1 MTFNLSWQGD
11 DGTFSGPESVTLP
24 LGTPVGVPV
33 TITAKKEG
41 AHSAILSIDHPSI
54 PGHAHRVLAAIVV
67 PYRFTADNG
76 YSVKTD
82 VTPPRPGDLGVFVD
96 VPPGTAALTFSGS
109 APNVRL
115 SLIGPDK
122 DALYPCSYEPD
133 AETKPCAVSRPQ
145 AGVWEINVDSK
156 IEFKYDP
163 EAPIPLKATPVTI
176 TATILGVDV
185 TAKPA
190 VPGPLQ
196 ADSSK
201 PLSLAFEN
209 RLGKAVAAAV
219 PVEFGS
225 ATRRSATIGQGE
237 QHLYEFTVP
246 KGATSLLARVG
257 GVGDAHA
264 DLDVYLLDCTEPEK
278 APEEKATELE
288 KGNKAP
294 PAPKPICGTV
304 AKAADVGIDGEVSV
318 SNPKAGR
325 WLVAVDGYSVPD
337 GPVTYQYLDVFT
349 HPSFGSVAVAD
360 PPEERKPSAAWTSKA
375 NAWAAS
381 LPSSPRELAARV
393 MVVSQDVFGWG
404 GSFTNRQKQLIPLG
418 SAEVWFAAQ
427 PVKSTAGH

>member
-1 MTFNLSWQGD
+1 
-11 DGTFSGPESVTLP
+11 
-24 LGTPVGVPV
+24 
-33 TITAKKEG
+33 
-41 AHSAILSIDHPSI
+41 
-54 PGHAHRVLAAIVV
+54 
-67 PYRFTADNG
+67 
-76 YSVKTD
+76 
-82 VTPPRPGDLGVFVD
+82 
-96 VPPGTAALTFSGS
+96 
-109 APNVRL
+109 
-115 SLIGPDK
+115 
-122 DALYPCSYEPD
+122 
-133 AETKPCAVSRPQ
+133 
-145 AGVWEINVDSK
+145 VWEINVDSK

-176 TATILGVDV
+176 TATILDVDV

-190 VPGPLQ
+190 APGPLK
-196 ADSSK
+196 ADSSQ

-337 GPVTYQYLDVFT
+337 GPVIIN
-349 HPSFGSVAVAD
+349 
-360 PPEERKPSAAWTSKA
+360 TSM
-375 NAWAAS
+375 
-381 LPSSPRELAARV
+381 SSPTPASARLR
-393 MVVSQDVFGWG
+393 SPIRPRN
-404 GSFTNRQKQLIPLG
+404 GSHRLRGRPRPTPGLRAFRVRLG
-418 SAEVWFAAQ
+418 SWRLA
-427 PVKSTAGH
+427 